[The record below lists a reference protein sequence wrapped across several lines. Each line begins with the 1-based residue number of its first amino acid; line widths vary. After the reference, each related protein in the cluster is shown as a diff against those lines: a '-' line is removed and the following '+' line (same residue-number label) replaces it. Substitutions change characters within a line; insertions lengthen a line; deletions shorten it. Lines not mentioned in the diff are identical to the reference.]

1 MVVAEIHKFDVD
13 LPQQLNR
20 IGALNRTMMKVSLI
34 PAFLLLAVQA
44 SCQVKVAVFPSKAH
58 YLEGEPISVIVRVT
72 NVGSDP
78 LGHDYCDGHV
88 ELAVVGQRRLTSPN
102 LWGCFGGGVGS
113 GSGCGIDHPPMLLP
127 GKGTDFTYLLHDYR
141 LKSGDYLLQVSG
153 KAGVRW
159 KFVGDYRPDGP
170 SPVHASR
177 FLDGDPVPGALFDQ
191 KITLSVRRASLDEL
205 KIAFSPY
212 VHDAGSW
219 DPQVNYPARDAISE
233 MAPPFLEKMI
243 SEFAANPYTA
253 SFAVKGLS
261 RIDTDESHADLVKL
275 FDKSTDLNIRES
287 IVHALA
293 ETNSSDQLG
302 FFAGLLPGH
311 TSEPEDRVR
320 QWAVLAIGRLGGDH
334 GVDLLSSFL
343 NGTSTRP
350 SPWLRSVI
358 ATALSSSRSK
368 SAIPILIDMYG
379 DADGLVRNN
388 VCGSLM
394 SLTHRRWCDGS
405 GQTARLQSSWRN
417 WWQENG
423 SSTKVYGTEEC
434 TTPNEAPPLNF
445 TQSATD
451 PSSRKD
457 ATVGNRCVFRIT
469 AGDRVSH
476 PLSRTRSK
484 KVGFWYGW
492 NEFGETSQKSR
503 SRKLDVVEP
512 LVLPS
517 LAMILDSRS
526 RVFPL
531 PIHQVFSVFK
541 IET

>member
-1 MVVAEIHKFDVD
+1 
-13 LPQQLNR
+13 
-20 IGALNRTMMKVSLI
+20 
-34 PAFLLLAVQA
+34 
-44 SCQVKVAVFPSKAH
+44 
-58 YLEGEPISVIVRVT
+58 
-72 NVGSDP
+72 
-78 LGHDYCDGHV
+78 
-88 ELAVVGQRRLTSPN
+88 
-102 LWGCFGGGVGS
+102 
-113 GSGCGIDHPPMLLP
+113 
-127 GKGTDFTYLLHDYR
+127 
-141 LKSGDYLLQVSG
+141 
-153 KAGVRW
+153 
-159 KFVGDYRPDGP
+159 
-170 SPVHASR
+170 
-177 FLDGDPVPGALFDQ
+177 
-191 KITLSVRRASLDEL
+191 
-205 KIAFSPY
+205 
-212 VHDAGSW
+212 
-219 DPQVNYPARDAISE
+219 
-233 MAPPFLEKMI
+233 
-243 SEFAANPYTA
+243 
-253 SFAVKGLS
+253 
-261 RIDTDESHADLVKL
+261 
-275 FDKSTDLNIRES
+275 
-287 IVHALA
+287 
-293 ETNSSDQLG
+293 
-302 FFAGLLPGH
+302 
-311 TSEPEDRVR
+311 
-320 QWAVLAIGRLGGDH
+320 
-334 GVDLLSSFL
+334 
-343 NGTSTRP
+343 
-350 SPWLRSVI
+350 
-358 ATALSSSRSK
+358 
-368 SAIPILIDMYG
+368 MYG

-394 SLTHRRWCDGS
+394 SLTHRSWCDGS

-434 TTPNEAPPLNF
+434 TTPNEAAPLNF